1 MKFLAILLLLP
12 LLALAQ
18 EPPKEPT
25 FPTVRLA
32 DGRVLRNVTFGR
44 AGADTM
50 VLRST
55 SGPVAVRYE
64 ALPDNVRA
72 EAERRRPGGP
82 RWFAGDTSGNTDS
95 VEGQL
100 FIQTAGAGS
109 YKFGDTEVYAFDLS
123 LLQNFHHPSQGVVR
137 LPRPIHRTTTD
148 ADGRF
153 TLKLPKDRPYFIF
166 AQASRL
172 RVAGPDTWTERFEW
186 RVPMDAVRPGK
197 PLLLSGEHRTEY
209 TARLQIE
216 PTP

>member
-44 AGADTM
+44 AGADTV
-50 VLRST
+50 VLRAA

-64 ALPDNVRA
+64 ALPDDVRA
-72 EAERRRPGGP
+72 AAEKRRPGGP
-82 RWFAGDTSGNTDS
+82 RWFAGDTSGNTDT
-95 VEGQL
+95 VEGQV

-109 YKFGDTEVYAFDLS
+109 YKFGEVDVYAFDLA

-153 TLKLPKDRPYFIF
+153 TLKLPRDRPYFIF

-186 RVPMDAVRPGK
+186 RVPMDAVRAGK
-197 PLLLSGEHRTEY
+197 PLLLSSDHRTTY
-209 TARLQIE
+209 TARLEIE